1 MFEVPST
8 AGPSPGMARESVVDI
23 VPAMMER
30 LRGALYEDADPLRG
44 RIGRFCRNTLFL
56 GCLF

>member
-8 AGPSPGMARESVVDI
+8 AGPSPGMARASVVDI
-23 VPAMMER
+23 VPAMMEW
-30 LRGALYEDADPLRG
+30 LRGALYADADPLRG